1 MIVIIIIFLVL
12 LISGI
17 CKNLGRKSPDLTEY
31 RNEISCR
38 EAEKVKKAREKE
50 QKRKNQV
57 TQALIDTEYYKNRIE
72 ELNQLLEIAQAKEKR
87 QLKKL
92 ENNYNKGAAIGEKVI
107 EKDIK
112 EYERLKR
119 QAITLEN
126 QIYNANKKLLAAN
139 SVFRRG

>member
-1 MIVIIIIFLVL
+1 MIAIIIIFLVL

-17 CKNLGRKSPDLTEY
+17 YKRGSKSPDLIQY

-50 QKRKNQV
+50 QKRKIQV
-57 TQALIDTEYYKNRIE
+57 SQALIDTEYYKNRIE

-92 ENNYNKGAAIGEKVI
+92 ENNYNKGSAIGEKVI

-119 QAITLEN
+119 QVITLEN
-126 QIYNANKKLLAAN
+126 QIYNANKKLLNAN